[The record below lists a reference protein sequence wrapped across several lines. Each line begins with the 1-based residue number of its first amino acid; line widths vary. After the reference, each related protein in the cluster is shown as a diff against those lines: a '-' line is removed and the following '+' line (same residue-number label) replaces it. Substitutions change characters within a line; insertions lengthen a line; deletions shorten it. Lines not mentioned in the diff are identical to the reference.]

1 MAPCFDT
8 DDDWDDEI
16 DDDADDATM
25 PCPYCGGSIH
35 EDSVRCPH
43 CENYISEEDRPA
55 ERKSLWLVAAVIACL
70 IAVLTWIL
78 IG

>member
-1 MAPCFDT
+1 MAPRFDT
-8 DDDWDDEI
+8 EDDWDDEI
-16 DDDADDATM
+16 DDDADGTTM
-25 PCPYCGGSIH
+25 PCPYCGRSIH

-43 CENYISEEDRPA
+43 CESYISEEDRRA

-70 IAVLTWIL
+70 LAVLTWIL